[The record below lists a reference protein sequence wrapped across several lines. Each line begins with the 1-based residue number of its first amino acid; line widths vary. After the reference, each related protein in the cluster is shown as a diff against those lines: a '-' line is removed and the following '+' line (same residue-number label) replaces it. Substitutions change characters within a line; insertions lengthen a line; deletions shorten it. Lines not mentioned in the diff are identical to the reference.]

1 VTLDPTPH
9 IRREPFGMVLVPIL
23 SFALWGWMIGW
34 ASVPFNAQ
42 WAARYPRRSAL
53 MSLAGPAT
61 NFLLALLALIAIRV
75 LSAYGIFQPP
85 YGGGTAVG
93 LVELPEGYDFSSS
106 LGAVA
111 LGLSVMLQ
119 LNVILGAYNLIPVPP
134 LDGASVVEGFG
145 TAQIRSFYEKI
156 RANPMLQILGLIL
169 AWQLLPLVVQPL
181 FSLVQRALY

>member
-1 VTLDPTPH
+1 
-9 IRREPFGMVLVPIL
+9 
-23 SFALWGWMIGW
+23 
-34 ASVPFNAQ
+34 
-42 WAARYPRRSAL
+42 
-53 MSLAGPAT
+53 
-61 NFLLALLALIAIRV
+61 
-75 LSAYGIFQPP
+75 
-85 YGGGTAVG
+85 
-93 LVELPEGYDFSSS
+93 
-106 LGAVA
+106 
-111 LGLSVMLQ
+111 MLQ